1 MSHVVPP
8 GSRFSNIFGGAD
20 RAAARSAGNDAEVA
34 GKIVEPAAGE
44 MAMRHDIGRVFAVSG
59 DGEAIVRPAPLAITA
74 APEVGDMANAVNTS
88 LPNTGEAARALA
100 AKVGA
105 PEMGEVAKVVTTV
118 ANAVKDIPK

>member
-1 MSHVVPP
+1 
-8 GSRFSNIFGGAD
+8 
-20 RAAARSAGNDAEVA
+20 
-34 GKIVEPAAGE
+34 
-44 MAMRHDIGRVFAVSG
+44 
-59 DGEAIVRPAPLAITA
+59 
-74 APEVGDMANAVNTS
+74 MANAVNTS